1 MADEVP
7 HEVTPRIVS
16 AVLTSVNSGQIM
28 HGGEKSPLAKLLE
41 KAMSE
46 AVVQALADGV
56 SIENTE
62 EILRR
67 KFVERDRVL
76 AWYDA
81 KMAEFA
87 EATRNES
94 A

>member
-1 MADEVP
+1 
-7 HEVTPRIVS
+7 
-16 AVLTSVNSGQIM
+16 M